1 MSKKIIFLTKE
12 QKEKRRIDKNL
23 KNKIWRQKNPDK
35 YKAILERDARKKRE
49 KWATNHEYRIKRSKQ
64 IAEYQKNNPDI
75 ADKTYQ
81 NLLNSPEKKL
91 KKKIRDKIWYEKNYD
106 RYYAKQ
112 RERVLRNP
120 ELYREFKKKWLLNPE
135 NLKKAKNSKKKYTNS
150 EHGRKAYNEYRRNKL
165 KNDPVFRISVNLR
178 LRLRAIIKQQGGKGK
193 YAKMLEIVGMD
204 WVSFK
209 KYIENKFKP
218 GMTWDNY
225 GSHWHLDHIKA
236 ITKFDLL
243 TQLGQKQSCHYT
255 NLQPLWALE
264 NLKKGNR

>member
-1 MSKKIIFLTKE
+1 MTTIEEREKK
-12 QKEKRRIDKNL
+12 RIEINL
-23 KNKIWRQKNPDK
+23 KKKIWRQNNPEK
-35 YKAILERDARKKRE
+35 YKAILARDAKRKRE
-49 KWATNHEYRIKRSKQ
+49 KWATDHEYRIRRSKQ
-64 IAEYQKNNPDI
+64 IKDYQKNKPEI
-75 ADKTYQ
+75 AKKTYQ
-81 NLLNSPEKKL
+81 NLLNSPERKL
-91 KKKIRDKIWYEKNYD
+91 KKKIRDQIWYKKNYD

-120 ELYREFKKKWLLNPE
+120 ELYREFKKKWILNPE
-135 NLKKAKNSKKKYTNS
+135 NLESVKNSRKKYAKS
-150 EHGRKAYNEYRRNKL
+150 EHGKKALNEYRRNKL
-165 KNDPVFRISVNLR
+165 KNDPVFRMAVNLR
-178 LRLRAIIKQQGGKGK
+178 LRLRRIIKQQGGKDK

-204 WVSFK
+204 WGGFK

-225 GSHWHLDHIKA
+225 GTHWHLDHIKA

-243 TQLGQKQSCHYT
+243 TEQGQKQSCHYT

>member
-1 MSKKIIFLTKE
+1 MFIPSNINTINGVKLTDDLCRFIGYFIADGNYNIKDNDHYNVAITMDNNDPKMIDDITKIINDMGYHITDFD
-12 QKEKRRIDKNL
+12 Q
-23 KNKIWRQKNPDK
+23 
-35 YKAILERDARKKRE
+35 
-49 KWATNHEYRIKRSKQ
+49 
-64 IAEYQKNNPDI
+64 
-75 ADKTYQ
+75 
-81 NLLNSPEKKL
+81 
-91 KKKIRDKIWYEKNYD
+91 
-106 RYYAKQ
+106 
-112 RERVLRNP
+112 
-120 ELYREFKKKWLLNPE
+120 
-135 NLKKAKNSKKKYTNS
+135 S
-150 EHGRKAYNEYRRNKL
+150 EHGRKAFNEYRRNKL
-165 KNDPVFRISVNLR
+165 KNDPVFRMAVNLR